1 MGDKPRLPRAVRSYY
16 EQFDE
21 RERLDAGPGQIEF
34 VRTQEILRRLL
45 PPPPAV
51 ILDVGGAAG
60 RYACWLAREGYEVHL
75 VDPVARLVEQA
86 REASASQLDAQITS
100 CTVGDAR
107 SLDFDAATADALLLF
122 GPLYHLVEIE
132 DRLAALREALRVLRP
147 GGLLCAVGISR
158 FASAID
164 GMVRGFLQDPQFVQI
179 VEDDLRDGRHRNPTG
194 NIHYFTEAYFHHP
207 DELRAEVEQV
217 GFEFRQTLAID
228 GVGGMVLELERY
240 WREKTL
246 RERILEVL
254 RKLEAEPALIGASPH
269 IMAVARK
276 PR

>member
-1 MGDKPRLPRAVRSYY
+1 MGDKPRLPQAVRSYY

-228 GVGGMVLELERY
+228 GVGGMVVELERY